1 MPPPRLA
8 EQSRICT
15 RAPATAGW
23 ASGLLVTPGVRL
35 HRADTHRALL
45 SPFAHQHGY
54 CTVQCGRHMLRPP
67 SARARGTALQ
77 ALRQALLLKLQRSR
91 LSSPY
96 AIRTIGLA
104 AHVLCK
110 MRQQI
115 NNAMNAW
122 DYLARTIKNHSSNAD
137 QCRISP

>member
-15 RAPATAGW
+15 RAPATGGW

-54 CTVQCGRHMLRPP
+54 CTVQCGRHMHRPP
-67 SARARGTALQ
+67 SARARGHSATGA
-77 ALRQALLLKLQRSR
+77 APGALLKLQRSR
-91 LSSPY
+91 LFSLC
-96 AIRTIGLA
+96 AIRTMGVA
-104 AHVLCK
+104 AHVCK